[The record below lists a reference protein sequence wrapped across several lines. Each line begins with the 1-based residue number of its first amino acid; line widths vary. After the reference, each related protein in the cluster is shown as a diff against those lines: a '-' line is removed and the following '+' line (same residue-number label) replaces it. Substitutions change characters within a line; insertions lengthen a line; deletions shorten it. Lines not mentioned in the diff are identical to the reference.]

1 VGAKIRHRSEPN
13 VRSSFASNHSP
24 TIGNAMNATL
34 LVIVQQLVASSTH
47 VVARSVATTMPAT
60 AIVLY
65 RGIFSVVAYA
75 AWFVLVPT
83 QRTGQRVE
91 RKDWWRF
98 AVLGLL
104 NMPINQ
110 YLFVAGL
117 QHTTAPNAAL
127 AFALSPVFVLVFA
140 WALLGEPLTK
150 GKLIGVA
157 LAVCGAAIV
166 AVGRGVAFQ
175 HETTLGNLMEFAAS
189 GAWSLYTV
197 WGRPLVQRYGAVRTT
212 ALGML
217 WGLGLFVPVAFGV
230 HGGIVA
236 PMNITANQWLQIAY
250 LGVVT
255 SGVGWAL
262 WYVLLR
268 RMEAGRLA
276 VFNNLQPVMTVVLA
290 WIALGELPP
299 TEFWIGGSIA
309 VVGVIITQ
317 RS

>member
-1 VGAKIRHRSEPN
+1 
-13 VRSSFASNHSP
+13 
-24 TIGNAMNATL
+24 
-34 LVIVQQLVASSTH
+34 
-47 VVARSVATTMPAT
+47 
-60 AIVLY
+60 
-65 RGIFSVVAYA
+65 
-75 AWFVLVPT
+75 
-83 QRTGQRVE
+83 
-91 RKDWWRF
+91 
-98 AVLGLL
+98 
-104 NMPINQ
+104 
-110 YLFVAGL
+110 
-117 QHTTAPNAAL
+117 
-127 AFALSPVFVLVFA
+127 VFVLVFA

-166 AVGRGVAFQ
+166 AVGRGAALQ